1 VNHRAAATSLL
12 IVVAGVAAAFTA
24 GVVAEQA
31 MGLGRLAVA
40 AIVVAVIGVVFAIR
54 LPEGLASF
62 GIAALL
68 GESLNH
74 WTGLDIR
81 YLDEVGLPMLAA
93 VALVMHRRRLSIPSP
108 GVTELGLIAFI
119 VAGVASSLLNDV
131 PAFIWIPGLVL
142 VGKGVAFFYVVRW
155 LDLDLGEIRRL
166 GGSVLI
172 IGLAITLIGLVQF
185 VNPTWAEQ
193 ALGLPPTG
201 QARGS
206 INVVGSVFT
215 HPAVYGWLTAF
226 ISLFL
231 YARFAV
237 LRDRI
242 ALLLALVANLGTLL
256 SGRRSPLIGVLVG
269 LLVGAA
275 RQVTAGRRLGRA
287 WAIVGAAVLLVIAA
301 SVPILGDFYGA
312 TLERYGARP
321 QVIAEIFAEEPD
333 ARVVAELQPRVA
345 LYAGSVAIARD
356 EAPLGAGIGRFGSHM
371 SRESYSP
378 LYRSYGLHRTY
389 GLREANPRAVT
400 DTFWPM
406 ILGETGVV
414 GLLGALVF
422 VGGLGVRLWRAA
434 ASDAVPEV
442 RAFTLGALLVFSE
455 ALVRSLVSPVL
466 VAPPIAYFV
475 FGAVALALAVE
486 DQHAH
491 HDPEQVK

>member
-1 VNHRAAATSLL
+1 MSHRAAVTSLL
-12 IVVAGVAAAFTA
+12 IVAAGVAAAFA
-24 GVVAEQA
+24 VGVVAEQA

-40 AIVVAVIGVVFAIR
+40 AIVVTVIGIVFAVR

-62 GIAALL
+62 GVAALL
-68 GESLNH
+68 GEPVNH

-81 YLDEVGLPMLAA
+81 YLDEVGLPMLVA
-93 VALVMHRRRLSIPSP
+93 VALVVHRRRLRIPAP
-108 GVTELGLIAFI
+108 GVTELGLVVFI
-119 VAGVASSLLNDV
+119 VAGVAASLLNEV
-131 PAFIWIPGLVL
+131 PAAIWIPALVL
-142 VGKGVAFFYVVRW
+142 VGKGVAFFYVVRC
-155 LDLDLGEIRRL
+155 LDLDLGEVRRL
-166 GGSVLI
+166 GGSVVA
-172 IGLAITLIGLVQF
+172 IGLAITIIGLIQF
-185 VNPTWAEQ
+185 VNPLWAEQ

-201 QARGS
+201 QPRGS

-226 ISLFL
+226 ISLFM

-237 LRDRI
+237 LRDRV

-269 LLVGAA
+269 LLVGAV
-275 RQVTAGRRLGRA
+275 RQVTAGHRLGRA
-287 WAIVGAAVLLVIAA
+287 WAIVGAAVLLVLAA

-321 QVIAEIFAEEPD
+321 QVIAEVFADEPD

-356 EAPLGAGIGRFGSHM
+356 EIPLGAGFGRFGSHM

-378 LYRSYGLHRTY
+378 LYEAYGLHRTY

-422 VGGLGVRLWRAA
+422 VGGLWVRLWRAA
-434 ASDAVPEV
+434 ASDAAPEV
-442 RAFTLGALLVFSE
+442 RAFTLGALLVFTE
-455 ALVRSLVSPVL
+455 GLVRSLVSPVL

-475 FGAVALALAVE
+475 FGALALALALE
-486 DQHAH
+486 DQHAR
-491 HDPEQVK
+491 HDHQQVK